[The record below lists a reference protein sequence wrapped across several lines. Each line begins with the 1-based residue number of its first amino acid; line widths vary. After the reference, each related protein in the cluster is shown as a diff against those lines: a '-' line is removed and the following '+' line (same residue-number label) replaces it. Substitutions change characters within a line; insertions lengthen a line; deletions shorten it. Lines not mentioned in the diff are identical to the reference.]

1 MDMKKLTGLLAV
13 VALGA
18 GIALVGCGSDDD
30 SSGPTAGTGGKSTAG
45 AGGKSTAG
53 AGGKSTGGG
62 GATSAEAGANEGG
75 MAGATVIETAAGAA
89 GTPPT
94 EAGAGGA

>member
-1 MDMKKLTGLLAV
+1 MKKLTGLLAV

-30 SSGPTAGTGGKSTAG
+30 SSGPTAGT
-45 AGGKSTAG
+45 GGKSTAG